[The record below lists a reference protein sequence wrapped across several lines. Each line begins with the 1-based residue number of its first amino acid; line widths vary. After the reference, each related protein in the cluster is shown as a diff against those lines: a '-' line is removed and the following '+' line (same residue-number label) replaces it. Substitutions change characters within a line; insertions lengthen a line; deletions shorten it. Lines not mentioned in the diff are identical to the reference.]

1 MSTKQKQ
8 NLKLTCRITGKSR
21 NTNTAYLEKKA
32 EEAGSVEEF
41 TANYISRSAAKL
53 LREGKT
59 VAETQQAL
67 GVTDGPELSDEE
79 ARQALEV
86 NGKRNRKKVA
96 VPA

>member
-1 MSTKQKQ
+1 MSTRQKQ

-32 EEAGSVEEF
+32 EEAGSVDEF
-41 TANYISRSAAKL
+41 LANYVSRPAAKL

-59 VAETQQAL
+59 VAEVREQL
-67 GVTDGPELSDEE
+67 GITDAPEMTDEE
-79 ARQALEV
+79 ARQSLEV
-86 NGKRNRKKVA
+86 NGKRNRQRVA

>member
-32 EEAGSVEEF
+32 EEAGSIEEF
-41 TANYISRSAAKL
+41 TANYVSRAAAKL

-59 VAETQQAL
+59 VAEVREAL
-67 GVTDGPELSDEE
+67 GVTDAPEMTDEE
-79 ARQALEV
+79 ARQSLEV
-86 NGKRNRKKVA
+86 NGKRNRQRVA